1 MRRTGIVV
9 WHTDRL
15 FRQPRDLETLI
26 DLADKGFLVVSA
38 HGSRVLTDPD
48 DRFILRIEVAH
59 AARSSDDTSL
69 PSGIGDR
76 TLLAYEHGLR
86 QLTLCR
92 LTELTVGLEVDP
104 ATVVA
109 RGLQRARLHLDRL
122 TLHVDLRALLDHNG
136 AGRGKFRPINQWARN
151 ALNENP
157 HGVTEIDA
165 KVVQPRVVHGLLTPR
180 AGRIPRPVHP
190 AAR

>member
-1 MRRTGIVV
+1 MTAVEAE
-9 WHTDRL
+9 T
-15 FRQPRDLETLI
+15 LETAITRAVGEELRRVRE
-26 DLADKGFLVVSA
+26 ARGW
-38 HGSRVLTDPD
+38 SRAQFVK
-48 DRFILRIEVAH
+48 R
-59 AARSSDDTSL
+59 L

-151 ALNENP
+151 ALNETS

-165 KVVQPRVVHGLLTPR
+165 QVVRNLALFTGCSHKELAEYLAQFTPPPGDIEDAENPDQR
-180 AGRIPRPVHP
+180 MHQER
-190 AAR
+190 

>member
-1 MRRTGIVV
+1 MTEVEAES
-9 WHTDRL
+9 
-15 FRQPRDLETLI
+15 LETVITRAVGEELRRVRE
-26 DLADKGFLVVSA
+26 ARGW
-38 HGSRVLTDPD
+38 SRAQFVK
-48 DRFILRIEVAH
+48 R
-59 AARSSDDTSL
+59 L

-157 HGVTEIDA
+157 HGVAEIDA
-165 KVVQPRVVHGLLTPR
+165 QVVRNLALFTGCSHKELAEYLAQFTPPP
-180 AGRIPRPVHP
+180 GDIEDTENPDQRPQ
-190 AAR
+190 